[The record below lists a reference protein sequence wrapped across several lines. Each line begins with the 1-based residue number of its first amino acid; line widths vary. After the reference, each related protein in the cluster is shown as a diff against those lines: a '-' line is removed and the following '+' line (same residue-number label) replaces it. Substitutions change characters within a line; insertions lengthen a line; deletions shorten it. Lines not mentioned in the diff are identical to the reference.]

1 MKNKVCKK
9 LASPLTAMSK
19 QRLKKCADGE
29 KLKNKLNFTIDKN
42 SVALFY
48 HTVKGKQNQR
58 FCDWELPPVQ
68 NLRTNY
74 VLSDLAC
81 MFKIVF

>member
-1 MKNKVCKK
+1 MKTVTLDSLGKTMQKR
-9 LASPLTAMSK
+9 S
-19 QRLKKCADGE
+19 ADGE
-29 KLKNKLNFTIDKN
+29 KLKNKLNFTIGKN

-58 FCDWELPPVQ
+58 FCDWKLPLVQ

-74 VLSDLAC
+74 VLSDFDC
-81 MFKIVF
+81 IFKIVF